1 MSFQL
6 RNLHTD
12 HIMSLSVKLEIIKGH
27 GAAGDRVARVIFR
40 GQLDFCFFF
49 NFLFNLLGVSRV
61 SKIFEQNEEVSVI
74 GQV

>member
-1 MSFQL
+1 MSFQR
-6 RNLHTD
+6 RNLNTD
-12 HIMSLSVKLEIIKGH
+12 HIMALSVKLEIIKGH

-40 GQLDFCFFF
+40 GQLDIFFFF

-61 SKIFEQNEEVSVI
+61 SKIFEQNEEVSAI